1 MINSSNPALPLIGR
15 ILLGVIFFVS
25 GLFKVAGYSQIV
37 AYAATKGL
45 PLASVAI
52 ALAAALEIIGGIA
65 VLAGFKARIA
75 AWVLFL
81 YLIPTT
87 FLFHNFWAL
96 HGMEQQDNMVHFMKN
111 LAIMGGLLFLAGS
124 GPGQYSL
131 DSRAA
136 TA

>member
-1 MINSSNPALPLIGR
+1 MTNSSNGALPLIGR
-15 ILLGVIFFVS
+15 ILLGVIFFIS

-37 AYAATKGL
+37 GYAAAKGL

-52 ALAAALEIIGGIA
+52 ALAAAVEILGGVAI
-65 VLAGFKARIA
+65 LAGFKARIA
-75 AWVLFL
+75 AGPLFL

-96 HGMEQQDNMVHFMKN
+96 HGMEQQDNMIHFMKN

-131 DSRAA
+131 DARAA
-136 TA
+136 KA